1 MKVSAIMP
9 HYAQWQFIED
19 AVDSVWPQVDQLII
33 IDDGSDSNDM
43 EPSWVD
49 DWLNRL
55 VADGVE
61 YDAHMDNKGT
71 AEAINTGFK
80 QAKGDWL
87 TWVSSDNTYRDN
99 WMATLKAAVDDKTG
113 VVYSAYR
120 WYRPEDGREFEVH
133 EGYKPTKLINSPD
146 NCFFGPSFIIRR
158 DVWEKAGP
166 HRGRISHDYDHWL
179 RVEEACW
186 DMGLE
191 IRHVDE
197 VLCDYRAHNQRVTV
211 TRRHE
216 FDARKWQAEALERRK
231 NR

>member
-1 MKVSAIMP
+1 MRVGAVMP
-9 HYAQWQFIED
+9 HFRQWEFIEE
-19 AVDSVWPQVDQLII
+19 AIASVRPQVDDLLVVH
-33 IDDGSDSNDM
+33 DGCGR
-43 EPSWVD
+43 EGKLP
-49 DWLNRL
+49 
-55 VADGVE
+55 DGTP
-61 YDAHMDNKGT
+61 YINLLDNQGT
-71 AEAINTGFK
+71 AAAINAGQDILT
-80 QAKGDWL
+80 QDNPDLDWL